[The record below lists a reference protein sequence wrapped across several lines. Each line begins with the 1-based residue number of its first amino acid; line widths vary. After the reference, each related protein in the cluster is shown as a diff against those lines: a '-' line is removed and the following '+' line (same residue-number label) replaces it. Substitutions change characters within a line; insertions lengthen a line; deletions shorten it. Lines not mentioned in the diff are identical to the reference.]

1 MSSSDNDD
9 DFFNVAQSEADYNF
23 NEENVLIQSKAQ
35 LPPSLKFGRPSTVT
49 KGSLHL
55 SSSEESLVSLG
66 DVIPEKDEST
76 KKDSVTINDDNP
88 VKRGRK
94 RTRSSFRSHSS
105 SSSPSSPSSKD
116 ASLERSRSNSLDLE
130 RKRPKRVTTAPD
142 ENDDFF
148 KELESMTAPA
158 MNDEITATTTT
169 ADGNGKSIEENA
181 ALTNEAAQSSDTLAS
196 RSPSIPVVHSNP
208 KRVYKIRFLSKL
220 EGTINKSVQVK
231 VLGKYSFEKI
241 LPPALAGLVKAFKVP
256 QIMKNYY
263 DPENVSLYRNESMKL
278 LNFMNCNSLN
288 IPQSFENEI
297 SDVEIVLVPKD
308 KEEEY
313 EKEWN
318 DKIFEEK
325 DPVIDS
331 TTESESNK
339 ATESKN
345 TQFEQQFEDEL
356 KYNDNSIQ
364 TTSDINLDESETP
377 SVDEPLMKIALLG
390 NDNKKLYVN
399 VRKSTPFSK
408 LVDYYRIQKQL
419 PQSKKIILSFDH
431 DELDLNECVNDQDME
446 DEDVI
451 DVIVK

>member
-9 DFFNVAQSEADYNF
+9 DFFNVAQSEADFNF
-23 NEENVLIQSKAQ
+23 NEENVLIQSKTQ
-35 LPPSLKFGRPSTVT
+35 LPSSLKFGKLSAVS
-49 KGSLHL
+49 KGSLHI

-66 DVIPEKDEST
+66 KINTEKNEST
-76 KKDSVTINDDNP
+76 KKGVSSLNDDNSI
-88 VKRGRK
+88 KRGRK
-94 RTRSSFRSHSS
+94 RTRSSFRSQASS
-105 SSSPSSPSSKD
+105 SGSTSPSSNDNSF
-116 ASLERSRSNSLDLE
+116 ERSRSNSLDFE
-130 RKRPKRVTTAPD
+130 PKRPKTVTTAPD
-142 ENDDFF
+142 ENEDFF
-148 KELESMTAPA
+148 KELEKMGSP
-158 MNDEITATTTT
+158 
-169 ADGNGKSIEENA
+169 S
-181 ALTNEAAQSSDTLAS
+181 TNEDIATAAIDDIEKSVDLDATSYKVATPSSETLAS
-196 RSPSIPVVHSNP
+196 RSSPIPIVHSNP
-208 KRVYKIRFLSKL
+208 KRIYKIRFLSKL

-231 VLGKYSFEKI
+231 VLGKYAFEKI
-241 LPPALAGLVKAFKVP
+241 LPPALAGFIKAFKVP

-263 DPENVSLYRNESMKL
+263 EPNNVSLYRNESMKL

-318 DKIFEEK
+318 DKIFEDR
-325 DPVIDS
+325 DPIIDS
-331 TTESESNK
+331 TTGSESNK
-339 ATESKN
+339 PTESKN
-345 TQFEQQFEDEL
+345 SQFEQQFEDEL
-356 KYNDNSIQ
+356 KSNDNGIQ
-364 TTSDINLDESETP
+364 TTTDINLDESETS